1 MYSKIVNLKT
11 KLANYNNTL
20 NKSTLFEDKKNLDD
34 SILNQ
39 SMQLPS
45 SSTNKSFMSTIN
57 DLKKKWNDVSNK
69 NKNISPLSSRMNHN
83 LNETVIG
90 DTNNRLNEIKS
101 KYNMTKLKNVN
112 LNNSNI
118 KK

>member
-1 MYSKIVNLKT
+1 MYNKIVNLKT

-39 SMQLPS
+39 SMQMP
-45 SSTNKSFMSTIN
+45 STNKSFMSTIN
-57 DLKKKWNDVSNK
+57 DLKKKWNDVSSK
-69 NKNISPLSSRMNHN
+69 NKNISPLSSRMGHN

-112 LNNSNI
+112 LNNSQI

>member
-20 NKSTLFEDKKNLDD
+20 NKSTLFEDKKNLDE

-39 SMQLPS
+39 SMQIPS

-69 NKNISPLSSRMNHN
+69 NKNISPLSSRNHN
-83 LNETVIG
+83 LNETVVG

-112 LNNSNI
+112 LNNSQL

>member
-20 NKSTLFEDKKNLDD
+20 NKKNLDE

-39 SMQLPS
+39 SMQIPS

-69 NKNISPLSSRMNHN
+69 NKNISPLSSRNHN
-83 LNETVIG
+83 LNETVVG

-112 LNNSNI
+112 LNNSQL